1 MVVYRKDI
9 IFDYIKGKDVL
20 DLGSTTNKKQMFDI
34 MKKLAKSVVGVDLR
48 KSKDPQ
54 IIYGNAE
61 NVKINKKFDL
71 VVAGEIIEHLNNAG
85 VFLDNMGNH
94 LRKGGR
100 IIITTPNVKS
110 PAYLLFKGNEE
121 HTCWYCKYT
130 LKELVQRHGFK
141 VEKVKICVQKKKNFI
156 VDLLRYYFAN
166 NLVFICRKK

>member
-1 MVVYRKDI
+1 VESD
-9 IFDYIKGKDVL
+9 
-20 DLGSTTNKKQMFDI
+20 
-34 MKKLAKSVVGVDLR
+34 
-48 KSKDPQ
+48 DPQ
-54 IIYGNAE
+54 IIKGNAE
-61 NVKINKKFDL
+61 TVKVNKKFDL

-85 VFLDNMGNH
+85 VFLDNMASH

-110 PAYLLFKGNEE
+110 LAYLFFKGNCE

-130 LKELVQRHGFK
+130 LKELVERHGFK
-141 VEKVKICVQKKKNFI
+141 VEKIRFCVQKKKNFV